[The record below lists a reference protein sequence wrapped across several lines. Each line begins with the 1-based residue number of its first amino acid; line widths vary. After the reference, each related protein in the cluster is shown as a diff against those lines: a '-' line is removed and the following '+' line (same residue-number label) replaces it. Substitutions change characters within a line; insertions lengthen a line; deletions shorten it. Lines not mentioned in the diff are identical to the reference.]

1 MQDWFASGRLIDVAL
16 TMTALEAV
24 AVVLYFRRT
33 GRGIAPADFLGNLAS
48 GVCLMLALRCGVT
61 GAWWGW
67 IALWLSAALVAHLAD
82 VRRRWR

>member
-16 TMTALEAV
+16 AMTALEAV